1 MILEGIDMTHIAIE
15 RRSGTADGAGR
26 VAAWLSGAWRAWQNR
41 MAARRLQQF
50 DDRMLTDIG
59 LTRADV
65 EGAFSAPI
73 WEDPSLQLHQ
83 KVMER
88 RRARRRV

>member
-1 MILEGIDMTHIAIE
+1 MAHISLDGTWRHDTVA
-15 RRSGTADGAGR
+15 RRALG
-26 VAAWLSGAWRAWQNR
+26 WLSQAWRAWQNR

-50 DDRMLTDIG
+50 DDRMLADIG

-65 EGAFSAPI
+65 DGAFSAPL
-73 WEDPSLQLHQ
+73 WEDPSVQLHQ

-88 RRARRRV
+88 RRARRRI